1 MAEIGYGYGSEW
13 HLMRFMARHRKCL
26 ERAICEKLDDEESK
40 FVWLDFDFANKTD
53 SSITGDVEIKGLSF
67 LQSDEIKDHLS
78 NELLDK
84 IKKEYII
91 GWENTQSWDAI
102 FLKGN
107 TIFLVEAKAHRDELK
122 SGNDIHGGKSHKE
135 IKSFIGRQFSS
146 LGINEND
153 EWLKNYYQF
162 ANRLATTIFLKKHLN
177 DINLDVKLLYIYFVN
192 GYLKKIKEGNVL
204 YPTINKNTNKRRFK
218 QAIKKEKE
226 ILGLKDV
233 PLNDYLV
240 ELFID
245 AETGN
250 IEL

>member
-177 DINLDVKLLYIYFVN
+177 DINLDVKLLYICGIVN
-192 GYLKKIKEGNVL
+192 AIQDKLGNSCS
-204 YPTINKNTNKRRFK
+204 RS
-218 QAIKKEKE
+218 
-226 ILGLKDV
+226 
-233 PLNDYLV
+233 LV
-240 ELFID
+240 IWLEPY
-245 AETGN
+245 AETTQATN
-250 IEL
+250 IFASIDHFSFMEEIAMFQIISSLKSATTRLT